1 MIVHSKKSS
10 LIPLLDPLP
19 SETTPA
25 PKPAPQPR
33 PTYNRNSRR
42 TSVFTMAA
50 AQIMQQNPDLFD
62 NTEAQE
68 EAEADLFDN
77 ELDWSPG
84 SEFAKFASIVTVP
97 PLMIAETAGI
107 TEDYMTTLRLY
118 KSEFTDTM
126 FSASNRSRTSRMR
139 IFTGRQFVEFCL
151 SDTCRPNP
159 LHLNRFS
166 VSNNDF
172 ESDVARRIGCRREA
186 PPWVS
191 AS

>member
-19 SETTPA
+19 SETAPA
-25 PKPAPQPR
+25 PKPAPQLR

-42 TSVFTMAA
+42 SSVFTMAA

-62 NTEAQE
+62 NTERQE
-68 EAEADLFDN
+68 EAAADLFDN

-159 LHLNRFS
+159 LHLNRLS
-166 VSNNDF
+166 VSNNGF
-172 ESDVARRIGCRREA
+172 
-186 PPWVS
+186 
-191 AS
+191 